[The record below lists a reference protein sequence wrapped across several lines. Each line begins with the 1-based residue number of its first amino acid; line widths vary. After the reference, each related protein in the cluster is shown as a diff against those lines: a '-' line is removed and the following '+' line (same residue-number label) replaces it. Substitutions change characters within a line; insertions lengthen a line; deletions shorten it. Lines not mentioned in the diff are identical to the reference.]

1 MQDGWM
7 ELGRIDLSL
16 AGLPFPITVRP
27 PVRLTDEEL
36 LIFCESNEVMRV
48 ELEPN
53 GDLTVMTPA
62 GPESGNLNGLLTMHI
77 GIWSETDGR
86 GRFFDSSSGFRLP
99 DGAMRSPDASWISH
113 ERIAALTRA
122 ERRGFWRICPEFVV
136 ELVSESDSRSTVEE
150 KMRMWIGNGA
160 ELAWLIDP
168 YSAEAIVYRP
178 NAEPEKLTRPEYLIG
193 EPPVAGLRLPLKRF
207 WC

>member
-7 ELGRIDLSL
+7 ELSL

-36 LIFCESNEVMRV
+36 QLFCESNDFMRV

-77 GIWSETDGR
+77 GIWSETDGQ

-113 ERIAALTRA
+113 ERIAALTRS
-122 ERRGFWRICPEFVV
+122 EKRGFWRICPEFIV

-150 KMRMWIGNGA
+150 KMRMWISNGA
-160 ELAWLIDP
+160 QLAWLIDP

-193 EPPVAGLRLPLKRF
+193 ESPVAGLRLPMKRF
-207 WC
+207 WG

>member
-1 MQDGWM
+1 M
-7 ELGRIDLSL
+7 ELSL

-36 LIFCESNEVMRV
+36 QLFCESNDFMRV

-77 GIWSETDGR
+77 GIWSETDGQ

-113 ERIAALTRA
+113 ERIAALTRS
-122 ERRGFWRICPEFVV
+122 EKRGFWRICPEFIV

-150 KMRMWIGNGA
+150 KMRMWISNGA
-160 ELAWLIDP
+160 QLAWLIDP

-193 EPPVAGLRLPLKRF
+193 ESPVAGLRLPMKRF
-207 WC
+207 WG

>member
-1 MQDGWM
+1 MA
-7 ELGRIDLSL
+7 LSL

-36 LIFCESNEVMRV
+36 LIFCESNDCMRV

-62 GPESGNLNGLLTMHI
+62 GSDSGRLNSYLTFQLAS
-77 GIWSETDGR
+77 WAEADGS
-86 GRFFDSSSGFRLP
+86 GEHFDSSTGFRLP
-99 DGAMRSPDASWISH
+99 DGAMRNPDAAWVSH
-113 ERIAALTRA
+113 ERIAALTRS

-150 KMRMWIGNGA
+150 KMRMWMSNGVQ
-160 ELAWLIDP
+160 LAWLIDP
-168 YSAEAIVYRP
+168 YSAEAIVYRA
-178 NAEPEKLTRPEYLIG
+178 NAEPERLTQPEYLMG
-193 EPPVAGLRLPLKRF
+193 ESPVAGLQLPMKRF
-207 WC
+207 WDASGDLRV

>member
-7 ELGRIDLSL
+7 ELSL

-36 LIFCESNEVMRV
+36 QIFCAQNDIMRV

-62 GPESGNLNGLLTMHI
+62 GPDSGSLNAYLTTQI
-77 GIWSETDGR
+77 GIWADADGR
-86 GRFFDSSSGFRLP
+86 GTHFDSSSGFRLP

-113 ERIAALTRA
+113 KRIAALTRT
-122 ERRGFWRICPEFVV
+122 ERRGFWQICPEFIV

-160 ELAWLIDP
+160 QLAWLIDP
-168 YSAEAIVYRP
+168 YSAEATIYRP
-178 NAEPEKLTRPEYLIG
+178 NASPEKLSRPEYLLG
-193 EPPVAGLRLPLKRF
+193 ESPVDGLRLPMSRF
-207 WC
+207 WA

>member
-1 MQDGWM
+1 MQDGRM
-7 ELGRIDLSL
+7 ELSL

-36 LIFCESNEVMRV
+36 LLFCESNDVMRV

-62 GPESGNLNGLLTMHI
+62 GPGSGSLNAYLTTQI
-77 GIWSETDGR
+77 GNWSEADGR
-86 GRFFDSSSGFRLP
+86 GVHFDSSSGFRLP

-113 ERIAALTRA
+113 ERISALTRL
-122 ERRGFWRICPEFVV
+122 EKRGFWRICPEFLV

-150 KMRMWIGNGA
+150 KMRMWISNGA
-160 ELAWLIDP
+160 QLAWLIDP
-168 YSAEAIVYRP
+168 YSAEAIIYRP
-178 NAEPEKLTRPEYLIG
+178 NADPEKLTRPEYLLG
-193 EPPVAGLRLPLKRF
+193 EGPVAGLRLPMKRF
-207 WC
+207 WD

>member
-1 MQDGWM
+1 MQDGRM
-7 ELGRIDLSL
+7 ELSL

-36 LIFCESNEVMRV
+36 QVFCESNDCMRV

-86 GRFFDSSSGFRLP
+86 GRLDRQWHAARL
-99 DGAMRSPDASWISH
+99 AHRS
-113 ERIAALTRA
+113 
-122 ERRGFWRICPEFVV
+122 V
-136 ELVSESDSRSTVEE
+136 
-150 KMRMWIGNGA
+150 
-160 ELAWLIDP
+160 
-168 YSAEAIVYRP
+168 
-178 NAEPEKLTRPEYLIG
+178 
-193 EPPVAGLRLPLKRF
+193 
-207 WC
+207 

>member
-1 MQDGWM
+1 M
-7 ELGRIDLSL
+7 ELSL

-27 PVRLTDEEL
+27 PARLTDEEL
-36 LIFCESNEVMRV
+36 LIFCERNDVLRV

-62 GPESGNLNGLLTMHI
+62 GSGSGNLNAYLTTKI
-77 GIWSETDGR
+77 GNWAEADGR
-86 GRFFDSSSGFRLP
+86 GEPFDSSSGFRLP

-113 ERIAALTRA
+113 ERIAALTRL
-122 ERRGFWRICPEFVV
+122 ERRGFWRICPEFIV

-160 ELAWLIDP
+160 QLAWLIDP
-168 YSAEAIVYRP
+168 YSAEAIVYRA
-178 NAEPEKLTRPEYLIG
+178 NVEPEKLARPEYLTG
-193 EPPVAGLRLPLKRF
+193 ESPVTGLRLPMKRF
-207 WC
+207 WD

>member
-7 ELGRIDLSL
+7 ELSL

-36 LIFCESNEVMRV
+36 QIFCERNDFLRV

-62 GPESGNLNGLLTMHI
+62 GSDSGSLNGYLTMQI
-77 GIWSETDGR
+77 GIWSEADGR

-99 DGAMRSPDASWISH
+99 DGALRSPDASWISH
-113 ERIAALTRA
+113 ERISALTSL
-122 ERRGFWRICPEFVV
+122 EKRGFWRICPEFIV

-160 ELAWLIDP
+160 QLAWLIDP
-168 YSAEAIVYRP
+168 YSAEAIAYRP
-178 NAEPEKLTRPEYLIG
+178 NAEREKLFRPEYLTG
-193 EPPVAGLRLPLKRF
+193 ESPVAGLRLPMKRF
-207 WC
+207 WD

>member
-1 MQDGWM
+1 MHEGRM
-7 ELGRIDLSL
+7 ELSL

-27 PVRLTDEEL
+27 HAPLTEQEL
-36 LIFCESNEVMRV
+36 LVFCESNDFMRV

-62 GPESGNLNGLLTMHI
+62 GSESGSLNGYLTMQV
-77 GIWSETDGR
+77 GIWSEADGR

-113 ERIAALTRA
+113 DRIAALTRA
-122 ERRGFWRICPEFVV
+122 ERRGFWKICPEFVV

-150 KMRMWIGNGA
+150 KMRMWMGNGVQ
-160 ELAWLIDP
+160 LAWLIDP
-168 YSAEAIVYRP
+168 YGGEAIVYRP
-178 NAEPEKLTRPEYLIG
+178 DAEPEKLAQPEYLLG
-193 EPPVAGLRLPLKRF
+193 EGPVAGLRVPMKRF
-207 WC
+207 WG

>member
-7 ELGRIDLSL
+7 ELSL

-27 PVRLTDEEL
+27 PVRLTDDQL
-36 LIFCESNEVMRV
+36 LVFCERNDFLRV

-62 GPESGNLNGLLTMHI
+62 GPDSGNLNGLLTMHI
-77 GIWSETDGR
+77 GIWSEADGR

-113 ERIAALTRA
+113 ERIAALTRS
-122 ERRGFWRICPEFVV
+122 ERRGFWRICPEFIV

-150 KMRMWIGNGA
+150 KMRMWMGNGA
-160 ELAWLIDP
+160 QLAWLIDP
-168 YSAEAIVYRP
+168 YSGEAIIYRP
-178 NAEPEKLTRPEYLIG
+178 GAAPEVLNKPEFLLG
-193 EPPVAGLRLPLKRF
+193 EGPVLGLRLPMQRF
-207 WC
+207 WI

>member
-7 ELGRIDLSL
+7 ELSL

-27 PVRLTDEEL
+27 PVRLTDEDL
-36 LIFCESNEVMRV
+36 QLFCERNDFLRV

-62 GPESGNLNGLLTMHI
+62 GPGSGRLNSYLI
-77 GIWSETDGR
+77 FQIASWAEANGR
-86 GRFFDSSSGFRLP
+86 GEHFDSNTGFRLP
-99 DGAMRSPDASWISH
+99 DGALRSPDAAWISH
-113 ERIAALTRA
+113 ERIAALTRS
-122 ERRGFWRICPEFVV
+122 ERRGFWRICPEFIV

-160 ELAWLIDP
+160 QLAWLIEP
-168 YSAEAIVYRP
+168 YSGEAIIYRP
-178 NAEPEKLTRPEYLIG
+178 EAAPEVLNKPEFLLG
-193 EPPVAGLRLPLKRF
+193 EGPVAGLRLPMQRF
-207 WC
+207 WM

>member
-7 ELGRIDLSL
+7 ELSL

-36 LIFCESNEVMRV
+36 MTFCASNEILRV

-62 GPESGNLNGLLTMHI
+62 GPGSGNLNAYLTTQI
-77 GIWSETDGR
+77 GKWAEADGR
-86 GRFFDSSSGFRLP
+86 GEHFDSSSGFRLP

-113 ERIAALTRA
+113 ERISALTRA
-122 ERRGFWRICPEFVV
+122 ERRGFWRICPEFIV
-136 ELVSESDSRSTVEE
+136 ELVSDSDPRGTVEE

-160 ELAWLIDP
+160 QLAWLIDP
-168 YSAEAIVYRP
+168 CRAEAIVYRP
-178 NAEPEKLTRPEYLIG
+178 NAEPEKLTRPEYLTG
-193 EPPVAGLRLPLKRF
+193 EPPVVGLRLPMKRF
-207 WC
+207 WT

>member
-1 MQDGWM
+1 M
-7 ELGRIDLSL
+7 ELSL

-36 LIFCESNEVMRV
+36 LIFCGSNDCMRV

-62 GPESGNLNGLLTMHI
+62 GPGSGSLNAYLTTKL
-77 GIWSETDGR
+77 GNWSEADGR
-86 GRFFDSSSGFRLP
+86 GVHFDSSSGFRLP

-113 ERIAALTRA
+113 ERIAALSRL
-122 ERRGFWRICPEFVV
+122 EKRGFWHICPEFVV

-160 ELAWLIDP
+160 QLAWLIDP

-178 NAEPEKLTRPEYLIG
+178 NVEPEKLSRPEFLIG
-193 EPPVAGLRLPLKRF
+193 ESPVAGLRLPMRRF
-207 WC
+207 WG

>member
-7 ELGRIDLSL
+7 ELSL

-27 PVRLTDEEL
+27 PVRLTDEDL
-36 LIFCESNEVMRV
+36 QLFCESNDCMRV

-53 GDLTVMTPA
+53 GDLTVMAPA
-62 GPESGNLNGLLTMHI
+62 GPDSGSLNGYLTMHV
-77 GIWSETDGR
+77 GIWAEADGR

-113 ERIAALTRA
+113 ERISALTHS
-122 ERRGFWRICPEFVV
+122 ERRGFWRICPEFIV

-150 KMRMWIGNGA
+150 KMRMWVGNGA
-160 ELAWLIDP
+160 QLAWLIDP

-178 NAEPEKLTRPEYLIG
+178 NAEPEKLSRPEYLLG
-193 EPPVAGLRLPLKRF
+193 ESPVAGLRLPMKRF
-207 WC
+207 WD